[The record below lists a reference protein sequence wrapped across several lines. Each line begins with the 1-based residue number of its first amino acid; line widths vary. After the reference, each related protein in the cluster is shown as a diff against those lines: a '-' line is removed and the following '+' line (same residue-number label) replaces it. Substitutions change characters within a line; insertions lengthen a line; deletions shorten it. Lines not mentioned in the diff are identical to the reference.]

1 MSIKV
6 NQSAVVTAV
15 DTNEDGSTTVTLT
28 SRKVDNGVP
37 SFHVAYTYPAG
48 STAAER
54 YPLDT
59 VWVAAI
65 EINAPAQDQITS
77 TASLSSAS
85 GVTEQPGEPS
95 TGIVPEAPSEATEAP
110 AAPAEAPTG
119 IVDPTTGQFVAG
131 ETFATPASD
140 VPEATIDAEHPAVAD
155 PNLANLGI
163 DQVKSQLGIT

>member
-1 MSIKV
+1 MSVKV

-95 TGIVPEAPSEATEAP
+95 TGIVPEAPSDATEAP
-110 AAPAEAPTG
+110 AG
-119 IVDPTTGQFVAG
+119 IVDPTTGEFITG
-131 ETFATPASD
+131 ETHVTPPDQATPA
-140 VPEATIDAEHPAVAD
+140 PYD
-155 PNLANLGI
+155 PTESPPRNVIVLLYRNVFLPH
-163 DQVKSQLGIT
+163 

>member
-1 MSIKV
+1 MSTKV

-85 GVTEQPGEPS
+85 SGVTEQPGEPS

-110 AAPAEAPTG
+110 AAPAAPVDLPGRSPSSVDIPARLSRPRHKRLMTPADTSGGRPQMAPTFRL
-119 IVDPTTGQFVAG
+119 TR
-131 ETFATPASD
+131 
-140 VPEATIDAEHPAVAD
+140 
-155 PNLANLGI
+155 
-163 DQVKSQLGIT
+163 